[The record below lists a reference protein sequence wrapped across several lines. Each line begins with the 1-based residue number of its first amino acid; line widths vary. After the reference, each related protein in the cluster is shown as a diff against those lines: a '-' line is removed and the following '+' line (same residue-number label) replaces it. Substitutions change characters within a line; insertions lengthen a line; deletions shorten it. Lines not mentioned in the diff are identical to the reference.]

1 MEKYLYTCHYCG
13 KEYKPNRRRQQ
24 RFCSN
29 SCRTNAFNLKNKNN
43 SVLKPEGKGID
54 NKPQKVEK
62 MSWAGVG
69 NAAAGTLAVNLVANL
84 LTSDENKPAT
94 KKDLN
99 LLKNSLNL
107 RYHRI
112 MNLQND
118 NYGNMPYYDIET
130 KTVVY
135 LTNESYART
144 NR

>member
-1 MEKYLYTCHYCG
+1 MENFLYTCHYCG
-13 KEYKPNRRRQQ
+13 KEYKPNRRRKQ

-43 SVLKPEGKGID
+43 SVQKTEDKITD
-54 NKPQKVEK
+54 RKPQKVEK

-84 LTSDENKPAT
+84 LSSDENKPAT
-94 KKDLN
+94 KKDIKEVKN
-99 LLKNSLNL
+99 LLTT
-107 RYHRI
+107 RYHQI
-112 MNLQND
+112 KNMQTD
-118 NYGNMPYYDIET
+118 IYGNIPHYDMET

-135 LTNESYART
+135 LKYENHGGT

>member
-1 MEKYLYTCHYCG
+1 MEKYLYTCQYCS
-13 KEYKPNRRRQQ
+13 KEYKPKRRRKQ

-29 SCRTNAFNLKNKNN
+29 SCRTNAFNLKNKNI
-43 SVLKPEGKGID
+43 SVQKTENKGIE
-54 NKPQKVEK
+54 NKPQKIEK

-69 NAAAGTLAVNLVANL
+69 NAAAGTLAVNVLAGL

-99 LLKNSLNL
+99 QLKNALSL

-112 MNLQND
+112 LNLQND
-118 NYGNMPYYDIET
+118 IYGNLPYYDIET

-135 LTNESYART
+135 LKN
-144 NR
+144 